1 MRFKIY
7 ILISL
12 IIHSI
17 ILIFAPV
24 NNKKERL
31 KGEKIT
37 PIEIINNESFSSS
50 KGNTNR
56 NSEQIPKKQIP
67 KKNQKTKKEI
77 IKKDKKIK
85 ETKDL
90 KSMDENEKLKGD
102 FQIKKKENI
111 EKFDKK
117 FDKKVDKKVLI
128 KEKQIEKQN
137 KKKKDNKALIKE
149 KKFDNSK
156 ISNPQ
161 KRGVSD
167 KEDNKELEKGS
178 VKGRG
183 KLKITCLNCISPKYP
198 RKALKKGLE
207 GKPKVKVWILKS
219 GVVEKAEI
227 IISSGVTSID
237 NAALEAAKKSKFYP
251 LPLNSFINIEY
262 DLKLN

>member
-37 PIEIINNESFSSS
+37 PVEIINNESFSSS
-50 KGNTNR
+50 KGNTNK
-56 NSEQIPKKQIP
+56 NAVKKISKNVQD
-67 KKNQKTKKEI
+67 KKDEI
-77 IKKDKKIK
+77 IKKDRKIQ
-85 ETKDL
+85 ETKDIIL
-90 KSMDENEKLKGD
+90 KDKNDKLTGG
-102 FQIKKKENI
+102 FPIKKKEII
-111 EKFDKK
+111 EKFE
-117 FDKKVDKKVLI
+117 KKVDKKFL
-128 KEKQIEKQN
+128 KIEKKIENQTKI
-137 KKKKDNKALIKE
+137 KKENKALIKE
-149 KKFDNSK
+149 IDNSK

-167 KEDNKELEKGS
+167 KEDDKDIEKGS
-178 VKGRG
+178 VKGKG

-207 GKPKVKVWILKS
+207 GKPTVKVWILKS
-219 GVVEKAEI
+219 GDVEKAEI
-227 IISSGVTSID
+227 IISSGVSSID
-237 NAALEAAKKSKFYP
+237 NAALEAAKKSRFYP
-251 LPLNSFINIEY
+251 LPFNSFLNIQY
-262 DLKLN
+262 DLKLR